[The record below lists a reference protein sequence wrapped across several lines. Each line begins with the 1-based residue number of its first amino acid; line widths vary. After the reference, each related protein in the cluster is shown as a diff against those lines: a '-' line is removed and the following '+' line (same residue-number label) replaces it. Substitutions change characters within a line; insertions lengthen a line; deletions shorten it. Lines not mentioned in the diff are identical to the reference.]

1 MASSPTVSV
10 VITTYNYGEFI
21 VGAIE
26 SVLGQTHPAD
36 EVLVVD
42 DGSTDETP
50 SLVAPYV
57 ERGVVRYIQQDN
69 QGPSVARNTGIA
81 ASSGELLAFLDAD
94 DTWMPE
100 KLERQIA
107 WLAKHPGAS
116 MVSGSMIWWHV
127 PRNER
132 KVVPFASMPPS
143 RMRREVSVRNVVG
156 NPSMALIRRSAI
168 DKAGPYDPALRWGQD
183 WEIFIR
189 LSRVGE
195 IGFIPDPVIVY
206 RWHRSNLSHDRRL
219 EQLAMNHSIS
229 RRAIATYEPAWQR
242 PVLRAR
248 SWSLIEFDR
257 ARILSS
263 LNVPRL
269 RLIRHA
275 ALALGSWPFEDT
287 IDKAHLLGRSL
298 VGESVYQRAMVA
310 LRGRFRRL
318 RSAG

>member
-1 MASSPTVSV
+1 MASSPAVSV
-10 VITTYNYGEFI
+10 VITTYNYAEFI
-21 VGAIE
+21 VDAIE
-26 SVLGQTHPAD
+26 SVLSQTHPAY
-36 EVLVVD
+36 EVVVVD

-50 SLVAPYV
+50 AQVAPYV
-57 ERGVVRYIQQDN
+57 ERGAVRYIQQDN

-81 ASSGELLAFLDAD
+81 ASSGELIAFLDAD
-94 DTWMPE
+94 DTWLPE

-107 WLAKHPGAS
+107 WLARHPGAS

-132 KVVPFASMPPS
+132 KIVPFASMSPD

-168 DKAGPYDPALRWGQD
+168 DKAGPYDPSLRWGQD

-189 LSRVGE
+189 LSRVGA
-195 IGFIPDPVIVY
+195 IGFVPDPVIVY
-206 RWHRSNLSHDRRL
+206 RWHRSNLSHERRL

-242 PVLRAR
+242 PILRAR

-257 ARILSS
+257 ARIVSN
-263 LNVPRL
+263 LNVSRL
-269 RLIRHA
+269 CRIRHA
-275 ALALGSWPFEDT
+275 TLALVSWPFEDT
-287 IDKAHLLGRSL
+287 IDKAQVLGRSL
-298 VGESVYQRAMVA
+298 VGESAYQRAIVG